1 MGHRAMKARRV
12 AVIGFG
18 AIAGELVETLLAS
31 AEAEYRVAVWLR
43 PGSASRDR
51 VPSGIVVAESA
62 AELAA
67 FAPDLVVEAA
77 GHGAV
82 REQVPDAL
90 ALGLPVLV
98 SSIGALHDDALK
110 DCLVEAAK
118 AHGGRLLLPS
128 GALGALDYVRAV
140 RSARQLQ
147 LGYESRKPPAA
158 WAKELEAL
166 GHDPKAVTAPLTLF
180 EGTAR
185 QAAADY
191 PQNLNVAAA
200 LALAGPG
207 FEATRVSVVCD
218 PEASGNTHVVR
229 AQSEFGTMQLTI
241 ANRPSP
247 TNPKSSWIVGRSLLA
262 AIDQYFSPVM
272 ML

>member
-1 MGHRAMKARRV
+1 MKPRRI

-18 AIAGELVETLLAS
+18 AIGAELVETLRTS
-31 AEAEYRVAVWLR
+31 VEPPYRVLVWLR
-43 PGSASRDR
+43 PGSPSRER
-51 VPSGIVVAESA
+51 VPADAALAESA

-77 GHGAV
+77 GHAAV
-82 REQVPDAL
+82 REQVAAAL

-98 SSIGALHDDALK
+98 SSIGALHDEALK
-110 DCLVEAAK
+110 NELVETAR
-118 AHGGRLLLPS
+118 AHGGRLLLAS

-140 RSARQLQ
+140 RAARTLE
-147 LGYESRKPPAA
+147 LTYESRKPPAA

-166 GHDPKAVTAPLTLF
+166 GHDPQAVTAPLTLF

-185 QAAADY
+185 QAAAAY

-218 PEASGNTHVVR
+218 PEARGNTHVVK
-229 AQSEFGTMQLTI
+229 AESEFGTMQVAI

-262 AIDQYFSPVM
+262 AIDQYFSPVV

>member
-1 MGHRAMKARRV
+1 MKPRSV

-18 AIAGELVETLLAS
+18 AIAGELVETLRAS
-31 AEAEYRVAVWLR
+31 AEPPYRILVWLR
-43 PGSASRDR
+43 PDSPSRER
-51 VPSGIVVAESA
+51 VPAGVDIAESA
-62 AELAA
+62 AELAE

-77 GHGAV
+77 GHAAV
-82 REQVPDAL
+82 REQVLDAL
-90 ALGLPVLV
+90 SLGLPVLV
-98 SSIGALHDDALK
+98 SSIGALHDEALK
-110 DCLVEAAK
+110 TRLVEAAK
-118 AHGGRLLLPS
+118 SHGGRLLLPS

-140 RSARQLQ
+140 RSAHELD
-147 LGYESRKPPAA
+147 LTYESHKPPAA

-166 GHDPKAVTAPLTLF
+166 GQDPQTVAAPLTLF

-185 QAAADY
+185 EAAAAY

-207 FEATRVSVVCD
+207 FERTRVSVVCD
-218 PEASGNTHVVR
+218 PEAKGNTHVVK
-229 AQSEFGTMQLTI
+229 AQSEFGTMQVTI